1 MVGVDAPT
9 HLRFILEL
17 YSTGLNLRRAEDL
30 KNLVR
35 LGCTAKGRVDRS

>member
-1 MVGVDAPT
+1 MVGADAAA

-35 LGCTAKGRVDRS
+35 LGCTAKGQADRS